1 MAILNVTPDSFSENG
16 LNFNQSLA
24 VDAAKRMVDEGADIL
39 DIGGEST
46 RPGADPVESE
56 VEIARVVPVIKASV
70 SLGVPIS
77 IDTRKGIVAQAAL
90 EAGATIVNDVTAL
103 SDPQMLPVCVDS
115 GCHVCLM
122 HIQGEPQTMQNHPQ
136 YGDVVVEVFDYLEQ
150 RAMEV
155 EAQGISRSKIWL
167 DPGIGF
173 GKSAL
178 HNLLLL
184 HALPNLVS
192 VGYPVLIGVSRKS
205 FIGVLSGANVGQR
218 LPGTLAAQVLA
229 QHAGVKIIRAHDVKE
244 ARQAIDVAAAILTPS
259 SFSRLPA

>member
-122 HIQGEPQTMQNHPQ
+122 HIQ